1 MSYRE
6 IAVPVTNPTHFI
18 VTDGTTPA
26 ATVGYSSLTD
36 IQSAMGIGAGSTI
49 VNVGD
54 DVSLLNND
62 AGYLVSGDLGTA
74 AFTAS
79 TDYATAAQ
87 GVKADNAAVVEY
99 FTVTVNSGDWSGS
112 NPVTATVTV
121 TGLLGTDQPMVDMDL
136 SSVAFVDID
145 GYQDDW
151 SNVYRV
157 EASNNE
163 LTIYSTVLINR
174 DVDLIIQVIR

>member
-6 IAVPVTNPTHFI
+6 IAVPVANPTHFI

-26 ATVGYSSLTD
+26 STVGYSSLAV
-36 IQSAMGIGAGSTI
+36 IQNAMGIGTGSTI

-54 DVSLLNND
+54 DVSLLTND
-62 AGYLVSGDLGTA
+62 AGYLVTGDLGTA

-87 GVKADNAAVVEY
+87 GLKADNAAVVEY

-121 TGLLGTDQPMVDMDL
+121 TGLLATDRPMVDMDL
-136 SSVAFVDID
+136 TSVAFVDVD

-151 SNVYRV
+151 ANVYRV
-157 EASNNE
+157 DAGTNQ

-174 DVDLIIQVIR
+174 NVDLIIQVIR